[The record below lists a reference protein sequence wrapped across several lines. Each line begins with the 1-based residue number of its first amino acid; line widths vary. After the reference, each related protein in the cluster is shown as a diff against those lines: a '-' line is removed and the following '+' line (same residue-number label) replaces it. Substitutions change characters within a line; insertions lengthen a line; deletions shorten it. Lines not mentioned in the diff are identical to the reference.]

1 MVDFDIQQQVN
12 QISKAE
18 AQEGKLSR
26 QHKEDKLMHSVLQ
39 SNKKEHDQAE
49 LVQEATNRGVGS
61 FTPELMF
68 EQLVE
73 NFSMAKHIYGPK
85 LIRLLS
91 GYDPSYI
98 ERNAKIPEF
107 QEILRDKLKEAVQE
121 LQDKDIVDR
130 EGAITKYGYEV
141 GSMVLVQELDKY
153 IAKDK
158 LGEKTNKKEK
168 HYGQRAGVRDYRK
181 CDRYKDINLRKSV
194 HKAVKRQHK
203 TLHKEDLMT
212 SEREGKGKISI
223 ILGLDASAS
232 MKGLKLETCKKAG
245 TALAYK
251 AVEDKDDIGLVVF
264 GSKIKAAIQPCQDF
278 NTILNTITTI
288 KASKQTD
295 FAAMISKSIELFK
308 PTSET
313 KHLIII
319 TDALPTVGEKPE
331 KDTLQAVSAA
341 KGAGITTS
349 LIGIR
354 LEKAGLKL
362 AEQITRI
369 GEGKLSLVKQ
379 LDKLGHFVL
388 EDYYAFK

>member
-1 MVDFDIQQQVN
+1 MVAFDIRQKVE

-18 AQEGKLSR
+18 SAEGKLKR
-26 QHKEDKLMHSVLQ
+26 QDKEDKLMHSVMQ
-39 SNKKEHDQAE
+39 SDKKEHDQAE
-49 LVQEATNRGVGS
+49 LIQEATNRNIGA
-61 FTPELMF
+61 FTPDTMF
-68 EQLVE
+68 EQLIE

-107 QEILRDKLKEAVQE
+107 QELLKEKLKEAVEE
-121 LQDKDIVDR
+121 LKDKNIVDKQ
-130 EGAITKYGYEV
+130 GVITEFGQEV
-141 GSMVLVQELDKY
+141 GSMILVQELDQY

-158 LGEKTNKKEK
+158 IGEKVNKKEK
-168 HYGQRAGVRDYRK
+168 HYGERAGVRDYRK
-181 CDRYKDINLRKSV
+181 GDRYKDINLRKSV

-212 SEREGKGKISI
+212 SEREGRGKISI

-232 MKGLKLETCKKAG
+232 MKGAKLETCKKAG

-251 AVEDKDDIGLVVF
+251 AIEDKDSIGLVVF
-264 GSKIKAAIQPCQDF
+264 GSTIEAAVPPCQDF
-278 NTILNTITTI
+278 STVLNTISTI
-288 KASKQTD
+288 RASRQTD
-295 FAAMISKSIELFK
+295 FAAMISKSIELFA
-308 PTSET
+308 PTTET

-319 TDALPTVGEKPE
+319 TDALPTVGDKPE
-331 KDTLQAVSAA
+331 KETLQAISAA
-341 KGAGITTS
+341 RAAGITTS
-349 LIGIR
+349 LIGIK

-362 AEQITRI
+362 AEQITRV
-369 GEGKLSLVKQ
+369 GEGKLSLVRQ

-388 EDYYAFK
+388 EDYYSFK